1 MFLVEIHIRHKSH
14 GFWNVLIGM
23 GLDQFWNFPVGGGI
37 VPFVINTPEKDGGFR
52 GGFRQQGFF
61 NKFNG
66 LVPGLFCGRNSLQI
80 KFGKLELSQR
90 FFLRS
95 PDKPGKGLLVIP
107 GNA

>member
-1 MFLVEIHIRHKSH
+1 
-14 GFWNVLIGM
+14 M